1 MSEPAPQTLQNHV
14 RFDPWF
20 HFVLVPFF
28 SAAVIWSV
36 VLMVRHPRW
45 LGAAWIAVFLALLL
59 LTFVVRVYAIK
70 VQTRVIRLEERLRL
84 HQLLSE
90 PLRSR
95 IPELT
100 ESQLVA
106 LRFASDAECAALV
119 EQALTQKLS
128 NAQIKKAITTWRP
141 DYWRV

>member
-1 MSEPAPQTLQNHV
+1 MSEPTPQSFQNHV

-20 HFVLVPFF
+20 HFVLGPFF
-28 SAAVIWSV
+28 IAAVIWSIV
-36 VLMVRHPRW
+36 HMVRHPGW
-45 LGAAWIAVFLALLL
+45 LAAAWIAVFLALLL
-59 LTFVVRVYAIK
+59 LTFKVRLYALK
-70 VQTRVIRLEERLRL
+70 VQTRLIRLEERLRL
-84 HQLLSE
+84 HQLLSD

-106 LRFASDAECAALV
+106 LRFASDAECPALV
-119 EQALTQKLS
+119 EQALTNKMT
-128 NAQIKKAITTWRP
+128 NAQIKKAITNWRA